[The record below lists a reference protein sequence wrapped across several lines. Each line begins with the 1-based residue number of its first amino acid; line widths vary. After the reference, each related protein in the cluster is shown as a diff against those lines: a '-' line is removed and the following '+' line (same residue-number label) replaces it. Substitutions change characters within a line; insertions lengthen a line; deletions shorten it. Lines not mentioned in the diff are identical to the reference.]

1 MFKYIRESIG
11 RRRGAKLLQSGLFDE
26 EWYLA
31 QYPEVR
37 EMGSPV
43 GHYLTAGW
51 KEGKNPSPRFHTWKY
66 LYAYPDVR
74 QSGMNPLVHY
84 LSHGRAEGRF
94 CFPCGGI
101 GDLRKDSAGAE
112 FMPLVSVIVTSYNYE
127 DFIGEAIDSVLRQ
140 TYQNFEV
147 IVVDDGSRD
156 GSLEI
161 VRRYAEANEKVRVY
175 THPNHENMGLPASVK
190 LGVKMSKGEYVAF
203 CESNDAWHPQHLEK
217 VMELVRRY
225 DDVKI
230 VANHVRLIGDEEAV
244 KLRTPYVTE
253 INSFLSLGG
262 NRIDLKFFKERNI
275 IPTFSAVMI
284 RKDVLSGLDFDTP
297 IPAWLD
303 FWLYRQI
310 LKDSYLYYVNQ
321 ELTYWRLHASFN
333 DVSKCEAYARKSAW
347 FFYQSDVLNGI
358 KGGQNFEKEL
368 NILQKSRYFDEAYYL
383 RNYGDQIGGT
393 LPAFHYL
400 LIGWQLGYNPS
411 ESFCNDTYLAE
422 YKDVFMSGINPLLHY
437 ERYGRKEK
445 RKVRTVGES
454 EKGGICRHDIELV
467 RTQHASAKTVL
478 LISHEFSQTG
488 APRAL
493 LNMGLML
500 KKRGV
505 FPFVLSLLNGS
516 LEDEVRDLGFGYVV
530 EPFLSVKLAMQN
542 QLVEEFLSC
551 FDIVV
556 FNTLDTVRLLQNFP
570 ERGARK
576 ICWLHEGRYSYDYF
590 QTFLDIPSLFSKL
603 DRIYAVGDYAKSFAV
618 KQVEGK
624 MQIGSLLYGIPDIAL
639 EEDKQVEEK
648 DIQKLN
654 LVLPGSLTIR
664 KGQKV
669 LLKAL
674 SLLPRSV
681 RKQLNVY
688 LVGPRVERKVERAIR
703 HCRYSCVKYLGEMPH
718 DDLLRLFKDM
728 DVVLSPSLDDPMPIV
743 CTEAMILQKAI
754 IVSENTGTA
763 AFIKNGVNGY
773 KIPAD
778 DSKALA
784 EAIKYVLAHREE
796 LPRWG
801 KAARRIYDENFTMEV
816 FERNVQEL
824 IIDA

>member
-1 MFKYIRESIG
+1 M
-11 RRRGAKLLQSGLFDE
+11 
-26 EWYLA
+26 
-31 QYPEVR
+31 
-37 EMGSPV
+37 
-43 GHYLTAGW
+43 
-51 KEGKNPSPRFHTWKY
+51 
-66 LYAYPDVR
+66 
-74 QSGMNPLVHY
+74 
-84 LSHGRAEGRF
+84 
-94 CFPCGGI
+94 
-101 GDLRKDSAGAE
+101 
-112 FMPLVSVIVTSYNYE
+112 
-127 DFIGEAIDSVLRQ
+127 
-140 TYQNFEV
+140 
-147 IVVDDGSRD
+147 
-156 GSLEI
+156 
-161 VRRYAEANEKVRVY
+161 
-175 THPNHENMGLPASVK
+175 
-190 LGVKMSKGEYVAF
+190 
-203 CESNDAWHPQHLEK
+203 
-217 VMELVRRY
+217 
-225 DDVKI
+225 
-230 VANHVRLIGDEEAV
+230 
-244 KLRTPYVTE
+244 
-253 INSFLSLGG
+253 
-262 NRIDLKFFKERNI
+262 
-275 IPTFSAVMI
+275 
-284 RKDVLSGLDFDTP
+284 
-297 IPAWLD
+297 
-303 FWLYRQI
+303 
-310 LKDSYLYYVNQ
+310 
-321 ELTYWRLHASFN
+321 
-333 DVSKCEAYARKSAW
+333 
-347 FFYQSDVLNGI
+347 
-358 KGGQNFEKEL
+358 
-368 NILQKSRYFDEAYYL
+368 
-383 RNYGDQIGGT
+383 
-393 LPAFHYL
+393 
-400 LIGWQLGYNPS
+400 
-411 ESFCNDTYLAE
+411 
-422 YKDVFMSGINPLLHY
+422 
-437 ERYGRKEK
+437 
-445 RKVRTVGES
+445 RTVGES

-703 HCRYSCVKYLGEMPH
+703 RCRYSCVKYLGEMPH

>member
-1 MFKYIRESIG
+1 
-11 RRRGAKLLQSGLFDE
+11 
-26 EWYLA
+26 
-31 QYPEVR
+31 
-37 EMGSPV
+37 
-43 GHYLTAGW
+43 
-51 KEGKNPSPRFHTWKY
+51 
-66 LYAYPDVR
+66 
-74 QSGMNPLVHY
+74 
-84 LSHGRAEGRF
+84 
-94 CFPCGGI
+94 
-101 GDLRKDSAGAE
+101 
-112 FMPLVSVIVTSYNYE
+112 MPLVSVIVTSYNYE

>member
-1 MFKYIRESIG
+1 
-11 RRRGAKLLQSGLFDE
+11 
-26 EWYLA
+26 
-31 QYPEVR
+31 
-37 EMGSPV
+37 
-43 GHYLTAGW
+43 
-51 KEGKNPSPRFHTWKY
+51 
-66 LYAYPDVR
+66 
-74 QSGMNPLVHY
+74 
-84 LSHGRAEGRF
+84 
-94 CFPCGGI
+94 
-101 GDLRKDSAGAE
+101 
-112 FMPLVSVIVTSYNYE
+112 MPLVSVIVTSYNYE

-816 FERNVQEL
+816 FERNVQKL

>member
-1 MFKYIRESIG
+1 
-11 RRRGAKLLQSGLFDE
+11 
-26 EWYLA
+26 
-31 QYPEVR
+31 
-37 EMGSPV
+37 
-43 GHYLTAGW
+43 
-51 KEGKNPSPRFHTWKY
+51 
-66 LYAYPDVR
+66 
-74 QSGMNPLVHY
+74 
-84 LSHGRAEGRF
+84 
-94 CFPCGGI
+94 
-101 GDLRKDSAGAE
+101 
-112 FMPLVSVIVTSYNYE
+112 MPLVSVIVTSYNYE

-624 MQIGSLLYGIPDIAL
+624 MQIGNLLYGIPDIAL

>member
-1 MFKYIRESIG
+1 
-11 RRRGAKLLQSGLFDE
+11 
-26 EWYLA
+26 
-31 QYPEVR
+31 
-37 EMGSPV
+37 
-43 GHYLTAGW
+43 
-51 KEGKNPSPRFHTWKY
+51 
-66 LYAYPDVR
+66 
-74 QSGMNPLVHY
+74 
-84 LSHGRAEGRF
+84 
-94 CFPCGGI
+94 
-101 GDLRKDSAGAE
+101 
-112 FMPLVSVIVTSYNYE
+112 MPLVSVIVTSYNYE

-703 HCRYSCVKYLGEMPH
+703 RCRYSCVKYLGEMPH

>member
-1 MFKYIRESIG
+1 M
-11 RRRGAKLLQSGLFDE
+11 QSGLFDE

-37 EMGSPV
+37 EMRTSPV

-94 CFPCGGI
+94 CFPCDGI
-101 GDLRKDSAGAE
+101 GDLRKDLAGAE

-156 GSLEI
+156 ESLEI

-203 CESNDAWHPQHLEK
+203 CESDDAWHPQHLEK

-230 VANHVRLIGDEEAV
+230 VANHVQLIGDEEAV

-262 NRIDLKFFKERNI
+262 NRIDLNFFKERNI

-310 LKDSYLYYVNQ
+310 LRDSYLYYVNQ

-333 DVSKCEAYARKSAW
+333 DVNKCEAYARKSAW

-358 KGGQNFEKEL
+358 KGRQNFEKEL
-368 NILQKSRYFDEAYYL
+368 KILQKSKYFDEAYYL
-383 RNYGDQIGGT
+383 RNYGGKIDGT

-411 ESFCNDTYLAE
+411 ESFCNDTYLSE

-445 RKVRTVGES
+445 RKVRTVGET
-454 EKGGICRHDIELV
+454 EKKGICRHDIELV

-530 EPFLSVKLAMQN
+530 EPFLSVKLAMHN

-570 ERGARK
+570 ERGAKK

-703 HCRYSCVKYLGEMPH
+703 RCRYSCVKYLGEMPH
-718 DDLLRLFKDM
+718 DDLLRLFEDM
-728 DVVLSPSLDDPMPIV
+728 DVILSPSLDDPMPIV

-784 EAIKYVLAHREE
+784 EAIKYVLEHREE

-816 FERNVQEL
+816 FEQNVQRL

>member
-1 MFKYIRESIG
+1 
-11 RRRGAKLLQSGLFDE
+11 
-26 EWYLA
+26 
-31 QYPEVR
+31 
-37 EMGSPV
+37 
-43 GHYLTAGW
+43 
-51 KEGKNPSPRFHTWKY
+51 
-66 LYAYPDVR
+66 
-74 QSGMNPLVHY
+74 
-84 LSHGRAEGRF
+84 
-94 CFPCGGI
+94 
-101 GDLRKDSAGAE
+101 
-112 FMPLVSVIVTSYNYE
+112 MPLVSVIVTSYNYE

-358 KGGQNFEKEL
+358 KGGQNFEKER

-383 RNYGDQIGGT
+383 RNYGDQIDGT

-454 EKGGICRHDIELV
+454 EKRGICRHDIELV

-703 HCRYSCVKYLGEMPH
+703 RCRYSCVKYLGEMPH